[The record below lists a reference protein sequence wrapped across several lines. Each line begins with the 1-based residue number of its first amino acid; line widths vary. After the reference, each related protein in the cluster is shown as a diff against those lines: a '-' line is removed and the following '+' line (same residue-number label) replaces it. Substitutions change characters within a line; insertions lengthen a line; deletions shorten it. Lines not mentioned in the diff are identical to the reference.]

1 MLKIKHSQLNWLLAG
16 MTLAVMGVS
25 IAPASA
31 QRVIV
36 IDGAYG
42 ARRSPAVGSFIYS
55 SPIPTPGYGA
65 RRSPAVGSFIYSSPI
80 PTPGYGA
87 RRSPAVGSFIYS
99 SPIPTPGY
107 GDRRSPAV
115 GSFIYGSPIPTPMPV
130 DPTTGLIP
138 QRTHYYNYSYPQI
151 RQNVRNS
158 TLINP
163 TWINPAIPDS
173 TIVNPVII
181 DNSWHRRSFSGERS
195 LVNPVII
202 NNSWHHR
209 PFNGGRSR
217 VFIYPR

>member
-42 ARRSPAVGSFIYS
+42 ARRSCGAACRQT
-55 SPIPTPGYGA
+55 SP
-65 RRSPAVGSFIYSSPI
+65 S
-80 PTPGYGA
+80 
-87 RRSPAVGSFIYS
+87 
-99 SPIPTPGY
+99 
-107 GDRRSPAV
+107 V

-130 DPTTGLIP
+130 NPTTGQML
-138 QRTHYYNYSYPQI
+138 QRNHYPDYSYPQF

-163 TWINPAIPDS
+163 TLINPTIRDS
-173 TIVNPVII
+173 NV
-181 DNSWHRRSFSGERS
+181 
-195 LVNPVII
+195 VNPVII
-202 NNSWHHR
+202 NNSWR
-209 PFNGGRSR
+209 RTPFRGGRSR
-217 VFIYPR
+217 VIITYPR

>member
-16 MTLAVMGVS
+16 ITLAAMGVS

-31 QRVIV
+31 QSVII

-42 ARRSPAVGSFIYS
+42 GRRIC
-55 SPIPTPGYGA
+55 GA
-65 RRSPAVGSFIYSSPI
+65 ACRQ
-80 PTPGYGA
+80 T
-87 RRSPAVGSFIYS
+87 
-99 SPIPTPGY
+99 
-107 GDRRSPAV
+107 SPAV

-130 DPTTGLIP
+130 DPATGLMP
-138 QRTHYYNYSYPQI
+138 QRNHYNYPDYSYPLL

-163 TWINPAIPDS
+163 TLINPAIRDS

-181 DNSWHRRSFSGERS
+181 
-195 LVNPVII
+195 
-202 NNSWHHR
+202 NNSWR
-209 PFNGGRSR
+209 RTPFRGGRSR

>member
-25 IAPASA
+25 IAPAWA

-36 IDGAYG
+36 IDGGYG
-42 ARRSPAVGSFIYS
+42 VRRSCKAACRQT
-55 SPIPTPGYGA
+55 SPP
-65 RRSPAVGSFIYSSPI
+65 
-80 PTPGYGA
+80 
-87 RRSPAVGSFIYS
+87 
-99 SPIPTPGY
+99 
-107 GDRRSPAV
+107 V

-130 DPTTGLIP
+130 DPATGLIP

-163 TWINPAIPDS
+163 TLINPAIRDS
-173 TIVNPVII
+173 TI
-181 DNSWHRRSFSGERS
+181 
-195 LVNPVII
+195 VNPVII
-202 NNSWHHR
+202 NNSWHRR
-209 PFNGGRSR
+209 PFSGGRSR